1 MKKRFLIPI
10 FCLLTVTLVA
20 QEKSVISDLDELR
33 LDIGQTYKPTTY
45 SVDNQGKKFD
55 CERVIYYYKKGAFS
69 MTGKVM
75 EFNRAKG
82 TIKAV
87 EPGYHEVVAICYGSG
102 KSIRRTFNVT
112 INYPKVKSIE
122 ILTGNETIY
131 TDNYIPLSYKIT
143 DQMDVVRDIDYWKSD
158 NAERYFSNLEFSI
171 SSSND
176 KLEID
181 DSNNVLAV
189 KSGSATINVVFDGVK
204 SSKTIN
210 IKKNNVNNIDLS
222 IAEKPEKIRTG
233 DVINLK
239 ADAYDKRGNLVNDVN
254 IKFSF
259 TGKSFDKSNTASGLI
274 LQDGRFVGDVPG
286 KYILT
291 ASFGNASKSKV
302 VNVFQRK
309 VQREVKKIGAGSVN
323 DKHTSDFWVFEGVD
337 KRDYAVTGTWGADG
351 TAYFWD
357 VTNPSD
363 IKKIDSVQVDA
374 RTVND
379 VKVSPNGKIA
389 IISREGASN
398 RKNGI
403 IIIDVT
409 NPYDVKIIKEY
420 TKNLTGGVHNLFID
434 EKHVYALSAGQKYYI
449 LNIEDPAN
457 PYEVGMFEIGKEG
470 QSIHDVWV
478 EDGIAYSSNWRD
490 GVYLVDVG
498 NGIAGGTPE
507 NPVAFGNYTYD
518 SGANHATFPFK
529 SKSTGKFYAV
539 MGDEIFPN
547 GVNPN
552 GTNETAGFLH
562 FVDFSD
568 LKNPIE
574 IARYELPGHG
584 SHNYWI
590 DNDILYVGMY
600 TGGVRIV
607 DISGDLLG
615 DLYKQGREIGYIL
628 TGTSDGYIPNDTM
641 VWGAQLYK
649 GHVFYS
655 DFNTGIGV
663 AKVSDLK
670 PNNSMTNQYVD

>member
-189 KSGSATINVVFDGVK
+189 RSGSATINVVFDGVK

-210 IKKNNVNNIDLS
+210 VKKNNVNNIDLS

-239 ADAYDKRGNLVNDVN
+239 ADAYDKRGNLLNDVN

-259 TGKSFDKSNTASGLI
+259 TGKSFDKSNSAS
-274 LQDGRFVGDVPG
+274 D
-286 KYILT
+286 
-291 ASFGNASKSKV
+291 
-302 VNVFQRK
+302 
-309 VQREVKKIGAGSVN
+309 
-323 DKHTSDFWVFEGVD
+323 
-337 KRDYAVTGTWGADG
+337 
-351 TAYFWD
+351 
-357 VTNPSD
+357 
-363 IKKIDSVQVDA
+363 
-374 RTVND
+374 
-379 VKVSPNGKIA
+379 
-389 IISREGASN
+389 
-398 RKNGI
+398 
-403 IIIDVT
+403 
-409 NPYDVKIIKEY
+409 
-420 TKNLTGGVHNLFID
+420 
-434 EKHVYALSAGQKYYI
+434 
-449 LNIEDPAN
+449 
-457 PYEVGMFEIGKEG
+457 
-470 QSIHDVWV
+470 
-478 EDGIAYSSNWRD
+478 
-490 GVYLVDVG
+490 
-498 NGIAGGTPE
+498 
-507 NPVAFGNYTYD
+507 
-518 SGANHATFPFK
+518 
-529 SKSTGKFYAV
+529 
-539 MGDEIFPN
+539 
-547 GVNPN
+547 
-552 GTNETAGFLH
+552 
-562 FVDFSD
+562 
-568 LKNPIE
+568 
-574 IARYELPGHG
+574 
-584 SHNYWI
+584 
-590 DNDILYVGMY
+590 
-600 TGGVRIV
+600 
-607 DISGDLLG
+607 
-615 DLYKQGREIGYIL
+615 
-628 TGTSDGYIPNDTM
+628 
-641 VWGAQLYK
+641 
-649 GHVFYS
+649 
-655 DFNTGIGV
+655 
-663 AKVSDLK
+663 
-670 PNNSMTNQYVD
+670 

>member
-1 MKKRFLIPI
+1 MNKRFLIPI
-10 FCLLTVTLVA
+10 LFLFTITLVA
-20 QEKSVISDLDELR
+20 QEKSVISDLDELK

-45 SVDNQGKKFD
+45 SVDNQGKKYD

-122 ILTGNETIY
+122 ILTGSETIY
-131 TDNYIPLSYKIT
+131 TDTYIPLSYKIT

-189 KSGSATINVVFDGVK
+189 RSGSATINVVFDGVK

-210 IKKNNVNNIDLS
+210 VKKNNVNNIDLS

-239 ADAYDKRGNLVNDVN
+239 ADAYDKRGNLLNDVN

-363 IKKIDSVQVDA
+363 IKKIDSVQV
-374 RTVND
+374 
-379 VKVSPNGKIA
+379 
-389 IISREGASN
+389 
-398 RKNGI
+398 
-403 IIIDVT
+403 
-409 NPYDVKIIKEY
+409 
-420 TKNLTGGVHNLFID
+420 
-434 EKHVYALSAGQKYYI
+434 LS
-449 LNIEDPAN
+449 L
-457 PYEVGMFEIGKEG
+457 
-470 QSIHDVWV
+470 IH
-478 EDGIAYSSNWRD
+478 I
-490 GVYLVDVG
+490 
-498 NGIAGGTPE
+498 
-507 NPVAFGNYTYD
+507 
-518 SGANHATFPFK
+518 
-529 SKSTGKFYAV
+529 
-539 MGDEIFPN
+539 
-547 GVNPN
+547 
-552 GTNETAGFLH
+552 
-562 FVDFSD
+562 
-568 LKNPIE
+568 
-574 IARYELPGHG
+574 
-584 SHNYWI
+584 
-590 DNDILYVGMY
+590 
-600 TGGVRIV
+600 
-607 DISGDLLG
+607 
-615 DLYKQGREIGYIL
+615 
-628 TGTSDGYIPNDTM
+628 
-641 VWGAQLYK
+641 
-649 GHVFYS
+649 
-655 DFNTGIGV
+655 
-663 AKVSDLK
+663 
-670 PNNSMTNQYVD
+670 